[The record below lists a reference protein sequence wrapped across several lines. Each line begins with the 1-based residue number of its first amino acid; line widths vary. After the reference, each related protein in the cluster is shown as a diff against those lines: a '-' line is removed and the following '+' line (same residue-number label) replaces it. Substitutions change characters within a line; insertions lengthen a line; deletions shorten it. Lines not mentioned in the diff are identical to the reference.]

1 MRVWLQAYI
10 RRLQPTLRALRG
22 FAKNGLYSPAR
33 FERSASI
40 RLLFLRSN
48 LSRHHIV
55 LPYYRGP
62 SHEPAA
68 SLLRK
73 SIDDAVAKRGRE
85 LLEYRTAPPSGNS

>member
-1 MRVWLQAYI
+1 
-10 RRLQPTLRALRG
+10 
-22 FAKNGLYSPAR
+22 
-33 FERSASI
+33 
-40 RLLFLRSN
+40 
-48 LSRHHIV
+48 
-55 LPYYRGP
+55 LPYDRGP

>member
-22 FAKNGLYSPAR
+22 FAKNGLYCPAR
-33 FERSASI
+33 FERLASI

-55 LPYYRGP
+55 FAFATFQRASNSCLALLR
-62 SHEPAA
+62 
-68 SLLRK
+68 SLLHCRIVVLVR
-73 SIDDAVAKRGRE
+73 SIICQ
-85 LLEYRTAPPSGNS
+85 